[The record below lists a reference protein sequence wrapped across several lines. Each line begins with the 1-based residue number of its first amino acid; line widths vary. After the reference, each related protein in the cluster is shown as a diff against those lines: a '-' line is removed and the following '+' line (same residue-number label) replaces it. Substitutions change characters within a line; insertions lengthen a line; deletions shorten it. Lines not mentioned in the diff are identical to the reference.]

1 MRIFLTLNS
10 KWNMENYQN
19 NVWISSKTDWY
30 EIDSTSSGKSFNDFI
45 HTKVEHIIEGF
56 NDIEISHKLN
66 QNIGD
71 FKFNIKFNASANSCV
86 FFKTLNSI
94 LTFIE
99 TFSNSTF
106 SNI

>member
-1 MRIFLTLNS
+1 
-10 KWNMENYQN
+10 MENYQN
-19 NVWISSKTDWY
+19 NVWIWSKTDWY

-56 NDIEISHKLN
+56 NDIEISHKFN

-71 FKFNIKFNASANSCV
+71 FKFNIKFNESENSCV

-94 LTFIE
+94 VTFIE

>member
-1 MRIFLTLNS
+1 
-10 KWNMENYQN
+10 MENYQN
-19 NVWISSKTDWY
+19 NVWIWSKTDWY

-45 HTKVEHIIEGF
+45 HAKVEDIIEGF
-56 NDIEISHKLN
+56 NDIEISHEFN

-71 FKFNIKFNASANSCV
+71 FKFNASENSSV